1 MGVARLLNP
10 SDPKR
15 CPRSGPT
22 RLDENERWPPKKSGW
37 WKFLYTKL
45 YMIII
50 CIFSSLLETNIGV
63 LNSLERWIECNW
75 VESCISS
82 RWVVYFLE
90 ASCLRGA
97 GSRGDCSKHC
107 CSRSRRANASL
118 CWHRPQC
125 VCLLGMVIVA
135 KKSDE
140 MHCVQPIPSSSETYM
155 FQWGGD
161 VNVPATV
168 WYLRV
173 GLSVH
178 LKSILQSAKMVDIV
192 LVCLSNVESY
202 YFSRFVLSCDF
213 HCSVT
218 QVVQRH
224 KATQPD
230 IEVEDKAV

>member
-1 MGVARLLNP
+1 
-10 SDPKR
+10 
-15 CPRSGPT
+15 
-22 RLDENERWPPKKSGW
+22 
-37 WKFLYTKL
+37 
-45 YMIII
+45 
-50 CIFSSLLETNIGV
+50 
-63 LNSLERWIECNW
+63 
-75 VESCISS
+75 
-82 RWVVYFLE
+82 
-90 ASCLRGA
+90 
-97 GSRGDCSKHC
+97 
-107 CSRSRRANASL
+107 
-118 CWHRPQC
+118 
-125 VCLLGMVIVA
+125 MVIVA
-135 KKSDE
+135 EMSDE
-140 MHCVQPIPSSSETYM
+140 MHCVQPIPSSETYM

-161 VNVPATV
+161 VNVPATA

-224 KATQPD
+224 KATMPD